1 MHITVEDQISPPGEC
16 GIGTLTQNRKGA
28 RMDMWLVVAMQRNSF
43 GIPWVKEYLWIV
55 SQGCNTEGFTWSARE
70 RLSHAVTSL
79 SLYFQI
85 VSTVFRTFHFYS
97 APFSMLIFSCC
108 SCARIPLVFSL
119 LLFEHYLYRLWA
131 SCSSLPFNLHAL
143 LFSYFYLIVV
153 IAI

>member
-85 VSTVFRTFHFYS
+85 VSTVFRTFRSILHHSQCWSFLAALVQESRWCFHF
-97 APFSMLIFSCC
+97 
-108 SCARIPLVFSL
+108 
-119 LLFEHYLYRLWA
+119 
-131 SCSSLPFNLHAL
+131 CSSSTICTDCGHHAAAFL
-143 LFSYFYLIVV
+143 SACMLFFSV
-153 IAI
+153 IFIWL